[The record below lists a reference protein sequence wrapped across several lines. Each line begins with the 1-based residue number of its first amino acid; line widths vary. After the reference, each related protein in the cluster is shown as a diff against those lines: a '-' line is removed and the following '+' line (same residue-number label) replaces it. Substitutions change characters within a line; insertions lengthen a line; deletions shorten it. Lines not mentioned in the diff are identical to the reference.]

1 VARPKKSPEERRT
14 EQFNI
19 GLSPVELA
27 QIKGKADETSQTVTA
42 FIRASAL
49 EQKITVQK
57 STAPDFMT
65 RNELRR
71 IGTNLNQIAHA
82 LNSGRDFDTTEL
94 NAVIGKLDHLFD
106 RWLNHDPESRQVRP

>member
-1 VARPKKSPEERRT
+1 MLKSRSGGLTPPPNNPALKGDRASGTTEKSPEERRT

-49 EQKITVQK
+49 EQKITV
-57 STAPDFMT
+57 P
-65 RNELRR
+65 E
-71 IGTNLNQIAHA
+71 I
-82 LNSGRDFDTTEL
+82 
-94 NAVIGKLDHLFD
+94 D
-106 RWLNHDPESRQVRP
+106 RARFYDPQ